1 MQSDELKRR
10 ISAGR
15 GDALADLVLRNAR
28 IVNVFTDEVDTADIA
43 ISGNCIVGVGAYHG
57 RKEVDLHGKYV
68 CPGLIDGHIH
78 IESSMLCG
86 PAFEQAVL
94 PHGTTAVVTDP
105 HEISN
110 VAGLEGLD
118 FMLETTKNLTL
129 SVYFML
135 PSCVPATDLDESGA
149 VLNAEQL
156 RPYYG
161 DPRVLG
167 LAELMNAYGTV
178 RCDPKILQK
187 IRDCTEAGKIVDG
200 HAPLLSDKDLNAY
213 IAAGVQSDHECSNIE
228 EAMEKLR
235 RGQYIMIR
243 EGTAA
248 KNMEA
253 LMPLFREPY
262 CSRCMLVT
270 DDKHP
275 GDLLDSGHIDSNIR
289 KAIRLGADPAVAVKM
304 ATLVPAQYFGFKQRG
319 AVAPGYRADLVVV
332 PDLES
337 FTVEQVYKNGTLVA
351 EHGKTLKPAPLDI
364 DRVRFSHV
372 MDSFDLDEITLQDLE
387 LRESGEQERVI
398 CLNRGELLTEE
409 KIIPFQRHPGKA
421 PGVDP
426 EHNVVKLA
434 VFERHHHSGHV
445 GIGFLGNFS
454 LKCGA
459 VASSIAHD
467 SHNLIVAGDND
478 TDMMLAGNTVRKNKG
493 GLAFVARW
501 TGRGRTCAPGG
512 RIDEHRKRRERCGE
526 NAGAERCPQGT
537 WCSGRYRHL
546 YDPRL
551 RQPSGHSKT
560 QTEYIRHHRC
570 SAAESRSGC
579 FLIGDNKNTAGN
591 RPEWS
596 VSGPF
601 AKIYPMLVAKA
612 VRKGRTQAEVDEI
625 IGWLTGYSVPQIEA
639 AVQNGTLYG
648 DFFRDAPQL
657 NPDRVLIKGSIC
669 GVKLESIEEPLM
681 KEIRYLD
688 KLVDELAKGKA
699 MEKIKRTNK

>member
-15 GDALADLVLRNAR
+15 GDALADLVLKNAR
-28 IVNVFTDEVDTADIA
+28 IVNVFTDEIDTADIA
-43 ISGNCIVGVGAYHG
+43 ISGNSIVGVGAYHG

-110 VAGLEGLD
+110 VVGLEGLD

-248 KNMEA
+248 QNMED

-275 GDLLDSGHIDSNIR
+275 GDLLQGGHIDYIIR
-289 KAIRLGADPAVAVKM
+289 KAIAAGVDPVVAVRM
-304 ATLVPAQYFGFKQRG
+304 GTLVPCQYFGLAHSG
-319 AVAPGYRADLVVV
+319 AVAPGYTADLIVLSN
-332 PDLES
+332 LEQ
-337 FTVEQVYKNGTLVA
+337 FTVEQVYKKGKLVA
-351 EHGKTLKPAPLDI
+351 QQGRMLHPAALTVDKARFV
-364 DRVRFSHV
+364 RVF
-372 MDSFDLDEITLQDLE
+372 DSFNMDEIIPEQLQLKQTGT
-387 LRESGEQERVI
+387 RQRVI
-398 CLNRGELLTEE
+398 CLTPHALLTTE
-409 KIIPFQRHPGKA
+409 KIVPFCQHPGTA
-421 PGVDP
+421 PGVD
-426 EHNVVKLA
+426 VAQKIVKLA
-434 VFERHHHSGHV
+434 VFERHQRSGHV
-445 GIGFLGNFS
+445 GLGFLGNYG
-454 LKCGA
+454 LQCGA

-467 SHNLIVAGDND
+467 SHNLIVAGTND
-478 TDMMLAGNTVRKNKG
+478 ADMVLAGNTVRKNKG
-493 GLAFVARW
+493 GLAFALNGQVVGELPLPVAGLMS
-501 TGRGRTCAPGG
+501 TESAETVEEKLQALKAALKAHGISED
-512 RIDEHRKRRERCGE
+512 IDAFMTLAFVSLPVIPK
-526 NAGAERCPQGT
+526 
-537 WCSGRYRHL
+537 L
-546 YDPRL
+546 RL
-551 RQPSGHSKT
+551 
-560 QTEYIRHHRC
+560 
-570 SAAESRSGC
+570 
-579 FLIGDNKNTAGN
+579 NTYGIVDVDAQQIV
-591 RPEWS
+591 P
-596 VSGPF
+596 
-601 AKIYPMLVAKA
+601 A
-612 VRKGRTQAEVDEI
+612 V
-625 IGWLTGYSVPQIEA
+625 
-639 AVQNGTLYG
+639 
-648 DFFRDAPQL
+648 F
-657 NPDRVLIKGSIC
+657 
-669 GVKLESIEEPLM
+669 
-681 KEIRYLD
+681 
-688 KLVDELAKGKA
+688 
-699 MEKIKRTNK
+699 